1 MALADRSAQRESD
14 SGRGGKGLL
23 RAGSRSL
30 AAGGGRRRRNDA
42 GDPITLLGHTP
53 SRSPLSSRAP
63 SSAGRDRS
71 RSPVVSEVAGRKR
84 LRLQRKTESFGE
96 IAEGLDAVGN
106 EPMDGADAISDG
118 AGGSEEGYDEDEEV
132 AHDSQSI
139 GLSDSDSDDDG
150 PRGLPK
156 DDRRVQ
162 QVSKSRTL
170 HKLVCEICKTSP
182 KMMEACFF
190 PKVIQ

>member
-1 MALADRSAQRESD
+1 
-14 SGRGGKGLL
+14 
-23 RAGSRSL
+23 
-30 AAGGGRRRRNDA
+30 
-42 GDPITLLGHTP
+42 
-53 SRSPLSSRAP
+53 
-63 SSAGRDRS
+63 
-71 RSPVVSEVAGRKR
+71 
-84 LRLQRKTESFGE
+84 LQRKTESFGE

-132 AHDSQSI
+132 AHDSQSM

-170 HKLVCEICKTSP
+170 HKLVCGICKTSP